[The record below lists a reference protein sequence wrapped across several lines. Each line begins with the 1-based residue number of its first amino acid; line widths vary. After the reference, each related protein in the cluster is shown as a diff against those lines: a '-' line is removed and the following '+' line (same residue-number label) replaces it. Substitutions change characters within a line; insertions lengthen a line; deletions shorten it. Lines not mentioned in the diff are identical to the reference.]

1 MDNPQESKEPENISS
16 TEPQLQQSEETPV
29 DPFVGSEQ
37 IFATLNQ
44 VLEPAFTDLLQT
56 VEKRGYFH
64 SKVEEFNPMQ
74 YLAQYLMRNNPK
86 YKYK

>member
-1 MDNPQESKEPENISS
+1 MDNPGESKLSENTTSV
-16 TEPQLQQSEETPV
+16 EPQIQQSEEEQV
-29 DPFVGSEQ
+29 NPFIGSEK

-56 VEKRGYFH
+56 VEKKGYYH
-64 SKVEEFNPMQ
+64 SKIEEFNPMQ